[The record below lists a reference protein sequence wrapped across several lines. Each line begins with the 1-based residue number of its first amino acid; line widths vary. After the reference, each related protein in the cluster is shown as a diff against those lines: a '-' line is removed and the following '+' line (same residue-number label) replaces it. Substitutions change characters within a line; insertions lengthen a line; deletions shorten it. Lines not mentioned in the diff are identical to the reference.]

1 MTSKLPYDELKQRV
15 YNLEREPA
23 DLKSSEGIDR
33 LSKQYLE
40 AILNNTN
47 MPVYLKDAD
56 YKYIFV
62 NRRFEYLA
70 NVSGDQIKGKDDFA
84 IFSEP
89 IAQLFRAQ
97 DEKVVKY
104 RGLVEFEETIALS
117 VGVQTFVTAKF
128 PIFNSEGEVDA
139 IGGVCTDITARK
151 KAEAE
156 LKEAEE
162 KYRSIFEHSPLGI
175 LHLNKDGIVTASNE
189 KLSSIFRLSLEKII
203 GFDMLKYLKDENLKE
218 AITTVLTGRT
228 SHCEGRYLSTSGNE
242 SLSIRCVASPIFAS
256 DGSVM
261 GAIGIIEDITER
273 KEAEKALKKAHDELE
288 QRVADRTAEL
298 NQRTER
304 LIETNM
310 ALKILLEKREEDK
323 QELEQKVLFN
333 VEKLIYPYLEKL
345 KNRCNEDSQ
354 RAFLKTIQSNLDDIT
369 SSFTQNHN
377 NCLVNLTPAQIQIA
391 NLIKQGQTTKEI
403 ASLLNLSP
411 ATIACHRQEIRK
423 RLLLTHKKINLQ
435 AALTTSF

>member
-1 MTSKLPYDELKQRV
+1 MTSKLTYEELEQRLHT
-15 YNLEREPA
+15 LERRLA
-23 DLKSSEGIDR
+23 DHKSSNDSDR
-33 LSKQYLE
+33 LNKQYLE

-56 YKYIFV
+56 YKYIFI

-70 NVSGDQIKGKDDFA
+70 HVSGDKIKGKDDFA
-84 IFSEP
+84 IFTEP
-89 IAQLFRAQ
+89 IARLFRAQ
-97 DEKVVKY
+97 DEKVVKH
-104 RGLVEFEETIALS
+104 RRLVEFEETLS
-117 VGVQTFVTAKF
+117 LPVGVQTFVTSKF

-156 LKEAEE
+156 LKETEE
-162 KYRSIFEHSPLGI
+162 KYRSIFEYSPLGI
-175 LHLNKDGIVTASNE
+175 LHINKDGIITASNE
-189 KLSSIFRLSLEKII
+189 KLANIFRLSLEKII
-203 GFDMLKYLKDENLKE
+203 GFDTLKFLKDENLRE
-218 AITTVLTGRT
+218 AISTVLTGKT
-228 SHCEGRYLSTSGNE
+228 SHCEGKSLTASGNE
-242 SLSIRCVASPIFAS
+242 RIYLRCVASPIFAS
-256 DGSVM
+256 DGAII

-304 LIETNM
+304 LVETNV

-323 QELEQKVLFN
+323 QELEQKVIFN
-333 VEKLIYPYLEKL
+333 VEKLIYPHLEKL
-345 KNRCNEDSQ
+345 KKRCKEDTQ
-354 RAFLKTIQSNLDDIT
+354 RAFLKTIQSNLDEIT

-377 NCLVNLTPAQIQIA
+377 TCLVNLTPAQIQIA

-403 ASLLNLSP
+403 AELLNLSP

-423 RLLLTHKKINLQ
+423 RLLLTHKKISLQ
-435 AALTTSF
+435 AALTTSL